1 MGTVILT
8 PNGVKAD
15 NSDFDLY
22 LETPID
28 LNPKLEWE
36 AAIIDGYIPVKS
48 DVKVKTTTNT
58 VDTIHAEPYWF
69 RYFGILG
76 HNGDMHRA
84 DYKSLEKFYY
94 NQREHTSP
102 MESFIYKSLD
112 MSNKKL
118 IMANSPHS
126 IMHPQS

>member
-22 LETPID
+22 LETPFD

-48 DVKVKTTTNT
+48 DVKV
-58 VDTIHAEPYWF
+58 VHCFAMVIVC
-69 RYFGILG
+69 G
-76 HNGDMHRA
+76 HISR
-84 DYKSLEKFYY
+84 
-94 NQREHTSP
+94 
-102 MESFIYKSLD
+102 I
-112 MSNKKL
+112 KL
-118 IMANSPHS
+118 
-126 IMHPQS
+126 